1 MKKLVALLLAVV
13 LMSTCLPLALA
24 EDITPSDVFGEFD
37 EIDRGHWNAP
47 YDHSV
52 WKKMFGFQLKQDA
65 KMTVDVYLDGDL
77 FNTLMDGKSLNAGYV
92 TVDWPAVNQTGWH
105 PEPNGLTTF
114 DVVLTAEVNG
124 QTVVQHYSYGIS
136 YAHSI
141 KDHIQAT
148 WYPHNTV
155 CVAGIEF
162 RDVKP
167 ELTNKW
173 YNFAAID
180 LSQDGTQT
188 FDLVASNMYVVGTVT
203 VTVAGDEVTV
213 DWKLR
218 KQGTTDANFES
229 ESEFLTFFNSL
240 DVVTG
245 VEPDGFVGP
254 VYQFDQP
261 ISIANDLGGDTNVLL
276 YIRNTATYCTNLSYK
291 YQNPIYH
298 EPYDP
303 NQAFRKLQREAMFA
317 IMDADTVLTAG
328 TAQ

>member
-1 MKKLVALLLAVV
+1 MDILYGGSVYDVVHFWEDEAGKLNYDNSASGEAGDGTWDFEPEGAGQDEAYYKNRKVEPWLSIITGDFGREMLEYYASYIVKNGKGYVRLDYNPWEQNEDGTLKEVV
-13 LMSTCLPLALA
+13 LA
-24 EDITPSDVFGEFD
+24 EDERFYEKNKEEIEKLLAEAQAEKDTYPSF
-37 EIDRGHWNAP
+37 
-47 YDHSV
+47 
-52 WKKMFGFQLKQDA
+52 
-65 KMTVDVYLDGDL
+65 
-77 FNTLMDGKSLNAGYV
+77 
-92 TVDWPAVNQTGWH
+92 
-105 PEPNGLTTF
+105 
-114 DVVLTAEVNG
+114 
-124 QTVVQHYSYGIS
+124 
-136 YAHSI
+136 
-141 KDHIQAT
+141 

-218 KQGTTDANFES
+218 KQGTTDANFVS

-240 DVVTG
+240 DAVNG
-245 VEPDGFVGP
+245 VEPEGFTGP
-254 VYQFDQP
+254 VYQFGQP

-291 YQNPIYH
+291 YQRPIYH
-298 EPYDP
+298 EPYDA

-317 IMDADTVLTAG
+317 IMDADTVLSVGA
-328 TAQ
+328 AQ

>member
-13 LMSTCLPLALA
+13 LMSACLPAALA
-24 EDITPSDVFGEFD
+24 AGVQPSDVFGAFD
-37 EIDRGHWNAP
+37 DDNMGSWGAP

-52 WKKMFGFQLKQDA
+52 WKKLFGFQLKQNA
-65 KMTVDVYLDGDL
+65 SITVDVYIDGEY
-77 FNTLMDGKSLNAGYV
+77 FRQLNKNESMEAGYI
-92 TVDWPAVNQTGWH
+92 TVDWPAVNENGWH
-105 PEPNGLTTF
+105 PDPGTYE
-114 DVVLTAEVNG
+114 LTATVTAVVNG
-124 QTVVQHYSYGIS
+124 ETVTHDFVIPGWN

-240 DVVTG
+240 DAVTG

-254 VYQFDQP
+254 VYQFGQP

-298 EPYDP
+298 EPYDA
-303 NQAFRKLQREAMFA
+303 NQAFRKLQRDVMFA
-317 IMDADTVLTAG
+317 IMDADTVLTVGA
-328 TAQ
+328 AQ